1 MRWRLCEYSFF
12 DIMRSVRRS
21 AMSFKRS
28 LISFVLSISKGGTS
42 FSGVTV
48 NISFRKAGSVLEDQ
62 RSQIHM
68 TITRSVTGIWN
79 AESQTQWF
87 HTTLRSDLLEGDKKI
102 LRKCDRMR
110 AHVAASKLSQR
121 SSFSLTEGLILST
134 SSLNV
139 NSNKGTHDWQHTN
152 DSLIFSH
159 RMETM
164 SLRASDAQH
173 STCSSNSALSECVA
187 SDAIRAT
194 LLWDKLNSSHFA
206 SKKKRCRSRPTCGE
220 SFDVSRTRRS
230 DLICIPFSP
239 SCIAEFGSPLKP
251 IFFLF
256 QA

>member
-1 MRWRLCEYSFF
+1 MRWRLCEYSFCV
-12 DIMRSVRRS
+12 IMRSVRRS

-28 LISFVLSISKGGTS
+28 LISFVLSISKGSTN

-48 NISFRKAGSVLEDQ
+48 NISFRAAGSVLEDQ

-87 HTTLRSDLLEGDKKI
+87 HTTYRSHLLEGDKQI
-102 LRKCDRMR
+102 LRKCERMR
-110 AHVAASKLSQR
+110 SHVAESNFRHR
-121 SSFSLTEGLILST
+121 SSLSLTEGLIRST

-139 NSNKGTHDWQHTN
+139 KSHEGTHDRQHTN

-187 SDAIRAT
+187 SEAIRAT
-194 LLWDKLNSSHFA
+194 ILWDKLNSSHFA
-206 SKKKRCRSRPTCGE
+206 SKKKVQEQTNMRWVVCG
-220 SFDVSRTRRS
+220 
-230 DLICIPFSP
+230 
-239 SCIAEFGSPLKP
+239 K
-251 IFFLF
+251 
-256 QA
+256 